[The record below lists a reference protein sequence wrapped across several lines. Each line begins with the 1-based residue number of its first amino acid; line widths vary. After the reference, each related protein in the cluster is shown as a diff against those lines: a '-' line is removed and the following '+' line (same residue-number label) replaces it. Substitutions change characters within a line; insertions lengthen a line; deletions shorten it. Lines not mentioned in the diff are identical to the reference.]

1 MPTAPSPARRTG
13 SQRETGMAPHST
25 AFSAREAI
33 DREPRDIEAAASSN
47 PITATDLAVI
57 DTLDGVRALADDW
70 RRLEDEGAAGFN
82 FFQSFAW
89 NMRWTERFIPAAE
102 SQTVAILTG
111 RQKGRLVMLWPMMI
125 EQHGPVRMLKW
136 LGDPFPQYGG
146 ALIAR
151 DVDRAFWFD
160 RAWRHMTALAGIDA
174 IALRRVRADDP
185 ANDCLTQG
193 STRKVGRGVTCFI
206 EIGGFES
213 HHELMD
219 ALPSRRRQLRRKLR
233 RKLEAEGGLEYRTAF
248 GGPEFESIIRE
259 TMRLKRR
266 WLRDAGQLSKA
277 VSDPRL
283 DELLLSFAGE
293 GLDTGRVGAGVLTC
307 GGQPAAYEI
316 AFHYR
321 HHHYLYIIA
330 QDPRFVSQSPSKVQV
345 DEAQAWDI
353 ANGVEV
359 FDLLPPAD
367 RYKLD
372 LSDQTVAIF
381 DYLKPLSFIG
391 MLYVAYLVRA
401 RPALK
406 ALYLKYVAPIAGGLF
421 GRRHR

>member
-1 MPTAPSPARRTG
+1 MMVPTRKACASNDGGFVMPDSSARRFPISGSMNCSCPSPAK
-13 SQRETGMAPHST
+13 
-25 AFSAREAI
+25 
-33 DREPRDIEAAASSN
+33 AS
-47 PITATDLAVI
+47 
-57 DTLDGVRALADDW
+57 
-70 RRLEDEGAAGFN
+70 
-82 FFQSFAW
+82 
-89 NMRWTERFIPAAE
+89 IP
-102 SQTVAILTG
+102 G
-111 RQKGRLVMLWPMMI
+111 
-125 EQHGPVRMLKW
+125 
-136 LGDPFPQYGG
+136 
-146 ALIAR
+146 
-151 DVDRAFWFD
+151 
-160 RAWRHMTALAGIDA
+160 
-174 IALRRVRADDP
+174 
-185 ANDCLTQG
+185 
-193 STRKVGRGVTCFI
+193 
-206 EIGGFES
+206 
-213 HHELMD
+213 
-219 ALPSRRRQLRRKLR
+219 
-233 RKLEAEGGLEYRTAF
+233 
-248 GGPEFESIIRE
+248 
-259 TMRLKRR
+259 
-266 WLRDAGQLSKA
+266 
-277 VSDPRL
+277 
-283 DELLLSFAGE
+283 
-293 GLDTGRVGAGVLTC
+293 VGAGVLTC